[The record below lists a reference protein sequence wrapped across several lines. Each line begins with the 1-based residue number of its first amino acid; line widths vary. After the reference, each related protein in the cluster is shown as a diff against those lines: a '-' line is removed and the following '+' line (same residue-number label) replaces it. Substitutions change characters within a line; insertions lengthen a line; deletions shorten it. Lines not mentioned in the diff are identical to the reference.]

1 MFSYLMALF
10 IQSLLVAFYRWPA
23 AVLSCLWFIT
33 PFVWYKLGLI
43 TNTQGLISLLPI
55 LLTIALLHIRP
66 LRRLLITSTLL
77 KTFNNKDHNGWSK
90 FKQIDNGW
98 LVSKFEKNLFVG
110 RPSFSLP
117 TKSGDD
123 VGKQC
128 NQLLERLKSDKIIDS
143 FSRQL
148 IEHKLSVLHVPQSY
162 GGCGFNLTETAQV
175 ISQISSSEPL
185 LGAVVGSLNGESVIS
200 LIERFGS
207 SEQKEHYLPA
217 FADGKKHVFFTPTFL
232 YELLENGRSSI
243 EGRVDSTIIDGRK
256 TYGLRVNFD
265 DVMLLG
271 TTRSSV
277 FYLAVNITD
286 FSSELSDTT
295 RLGTALC
302 LFDTDCDELKITSG
316 NLTYKG
322 LFRYYECSAKNIFIP
337 LTQIVGGF
345 DSVNQGIRQLYEL
358 QVFAANL
365 WPAAVSLPI
374 QKAATLISW
383 YFSHIKK
390 QNGRTLFSFKLVRK
404 QLNQQFTHSQ
414 RLQLLQQMGL
424 SNNAENLIYSHI
436 LFKNTIFD
444 NTLRQLTLL
453 RTILGSHAHNIKTQ
467 NKLNQYFRIKHLS
480 MELDG
485 DSHELNQLPLM
496 KKVALSA
503 HPYYAQ
509 EVELLS
515 QKKPNLKA
523 LDLCLLKHIGLMLHQ
538 LSKVWVYSV
547 RSSWLGRFI
556 WHKSKYQNLTKRI
569 CSSFALIADMALVKW
584 SIKQQSNTEFTGHLA
599 NCHQQLVL
607 LTGLINSYQH
617 ADDNSSKRFLLKL
630 SLKDSFY
637 LSQKTLNQCIN
648 SAFSKYTALLL
659 KIIIFPFGKPFHQAG
674 FTDEHHQPLVDAA
687 DLQKSQQKYAI
698 LQRIS
703 EAAKKLQKV
712 QKIEQAIS
720 NATGSTLTTKNH
732 QVLINRTLA
741 AGIVSVEQAEQIR
754 AAYDAILEI
763 QLINHFGQDNE
774 K

>member
-1 MFSYLMALF
+1 MFSYLIALF
-10 IQSLLVAFYRWPA
+10 VQGLLVAFYRWPPV
-23 AVLSCLWFIT
+23 VLSILWFIT

-55 LLTIALLHIRP
+55 LLTIMLLHVRPIR
-66 LRRLLITSTLL
+66 RFLITSTLL
-77 KTFNNKDHNGWSK
+77 RTFNNKDYSEWSK
-90 FKQIDNGW
+90 FRRIDDGW
-98 LVSKFEKNLFVG
+98 LVSQFEKELFIG
-110 RPSFSLP
+110 RPTFSLP
-117 TKSGDD
+117 SATDD
-123 VGKQC
+123 TIGENCK
-128 NQLLERLKSDKIIDS
+128 QLLKELKETKIASS
-143 FSRQL
+143 FSQQL
-148 IEHKLSVLHVPQSY
+148 IKHKLSVLHVPLSY
-162 GGCGFNLTETAQV
+162 GGCGFNVTETAQV
-175 ISQISSSEPL
+175 ISQIASAEPL

-200 LIERFGS
+200 LIDRFGS
-207 SEQKEHYLPA
+207 KEQREHYLPA
-217 FADGKKHVFFTPTFL
+217 FASGDKQVFFTPTFL

-243 EGRVDSTIIDGRK
+243 EGRVDSVMVGEQK
-256 TYGLRVNFD
+256 VYGIRVNFD

-271 TTRSSV
+271 TAHSSM
-277 FYLAVNITD
+277 FYLAVNVTD

-302 LFDTDCDELKITSG
+302 LFDTDHNGLKVTEG
-316 NLTYKG
+316 NSTYKG
-322 LFRYYECSAKNIFIP
+322 LFRYYECSAKNLFIP
-337 LTQIVGGF
+337 LSQIVGGF
-345 DSVNQGIRQLYEL
+345 GSINQGIRQLYQL

-390 QNGRTLFSFKLVRK
+390 QNGRILFSFKLVRK
-404 QLNQQFTHSQ
+404 QLNRQFTHSQ
-414 RLQLLQQMGL
+414 RLHLLQQMGL
-424 SNNAENLIYSHI
+424 ANHEENLVYSHI

-444 NTLRQLTLL
+444 GTLRQLTLL
-453 RTILGSHAHNIKTQ
+453 RTILGSHAHNIKSQ

-503 HPYYAQ
+503 HPYYDQ

-515 QKKPNLKA
+515 QKTLNLKA
-523 LDLCLLKHIGLMLHQ
+523 LDLCLFRHTGLIFHQ
-538 LSKVWVYSV
+538 LSKIWVYAV

-569 CSSFALIADMALVKW
+569 CSSFALIADMALIKW

-599 NCHQQLVL
+599 DCHQQLVL
-607 LTGLINSYQH
+607 LTGLINRYQN
-617 ADDNSSKRFLLKL
+617 ADNNSSKKFLLKL

-637 LSQKTLNQCIN
+637 LSQTALNQCIN
-648 SAFSKYTALLL
+648 SAFSKYMALLL

-674 FTDEHHQPLVDAA
+674 FTDEHHQPLPD
-687 DLQKSQQKYAI
+687 DEELQKSSQEYVI
-698 LQRIS
+698 LRQIS
-703 EAAKKLQKV
+703 QAAKKLQAV
-712 QKIEQAIS
+712 QQIEQAIS

-763 QLINHFGQDNE
+763 QLINHFGKNNE
-774 K
+774 E